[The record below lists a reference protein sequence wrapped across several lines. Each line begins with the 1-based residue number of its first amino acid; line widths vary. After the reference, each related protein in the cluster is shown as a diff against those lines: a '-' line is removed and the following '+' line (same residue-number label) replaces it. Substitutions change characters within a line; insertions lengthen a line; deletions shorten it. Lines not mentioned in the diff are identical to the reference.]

1 MEENNNL
8 PINEETTE
16 DLPVSESVN
25 SNIIYITDAKLS
37 NPSLI
42 YIDFPRPVKKP
53 SFCLRVGQIV
63 SIICI
68 LSIFVILL
76 IIFIT
81 HRDEDDEYS
90 NTNSTQY
97 N

>member
-1 MEENNNL
+1 MENNNDNFS
-8 PINEETTE
+8 INEN
-16 DLPVSESVN
+16 LPVSESVN
-25 SNIIYITDAKLS
+25 SNIIYINDAKLS
-37 NPSLI
+37 NSELI

-76 IIFIT
+76 IVFIT
-81 HRDEDDEYS
+81 HRDEDEYS
-90 NTNSTQY
+90 HTNSTQY